1 MKCGGSKMAKGGAL
15 KTVPSGSK
23 YKGLS
28 MLPTAVRNKMGYA
41 KYGKSVY
48 DDGGMVGM
56 PMYSNNMRI
65 AQGRVLE
72 YGGSCGPKVMSAK
85 SLRRGKSF

>member
-1 MKCGGSKMAKGGAL
+1 MAKGGAL
-15 KTVPSGSK
+15 DPVPSGDK
-23 YKGLS
+23 YKGLR
-28 MLPTAVRNKMGYA
+28 MLSTDVRNKMGYA

-72 YGGSCGPKVMSAK
+72 YGGSCGSRVIDAK